1 MDVDSHLRHLT
12 EQASLLALAAERHG
26 PDAPI
31 PTCPDWVM
39 RDLVHH
45 QGGVHRWATHRIARP
60 EIDPGPG
67 DLEAFVGGWPSDD
80 SLLDWFNE
88 GAAGIAAAIH
98 NAPVDL
104 EAMTF
109 IPSPSPRQFWAR
121 RQAMELAIHRAD
133 AESAGGA
140 IAPFVADLAVD
151 GIDELVVG
159 FATRPMRRYRTDTTA
174 TILVAPTDSPHSWL
188 IRMSPEG
195 ISTTADSTTPS
206 GADSTTRSAA
216 DATISGTASDL
227 FLFVWNRLTAAD
239 IHAAGDPA
247 ALALWSKTSRVGW

>member
-12 EQASLLALAAERHG
+12 EQANLLALASELHG

-31 PTCPDWVM
+31 PTCPGWVM

-45 QGGVHRWATHRIARP
+45 QGGVHRWATHRITRP
-60 EIDPGPG
+60 EIDPGSG
-67 DLEAFVGGWPSDD
+67 DLEAFVGGWPSDE

-88 GAAGIAAAIH
+88 GAAGVAAAIH
-98 NAPVDL
+98 NAPLDL

-109 IPSPSPRQFWAR
+109 IPSPSPRHFWAR
-121 RQAMELAIHRAD
+121 RQAMEIAVHRAD
-133 AESAGGA
+133 ADSAGGA
-140 IAPFVADLAVD
+140 IAPFAIDLAVD

-159 FATRPMRRYRTDTTA
+159 FATRPMRRYRTETTA
-174 TILVAPTDSPHSWL
+174 TILVAPSDSPQSWL

-195 ISTTADSTTPS
+195 ISTTVD
-206 GADSTTRSAA
+206 GAECTGA

-239 IHAAGDPA
+239 IYAVGDPA
-247 ALALWSKTSRVGW
+247 ALALWSQTSRVGW